1 MKHRVAMV
9 DDHHLVR
16 AGLVA
21 TVNALGA
28 YEVTIEAGH
37 GAELIDALAIAKEP
51 PQLAI
56 IDLNMPV
63 MDGWATIAWLTEHR
77 PEIKSMALTFEAGD
91 DAMVR
96 AVRAGARGFLLKNA
110 TPEVLRLALDSIRLT
125 GYYHSDSL
133 QASLDR
139 NPDRLTQ
146 HEREREEILAR
157 LTPREL
163 QLLQLVCDE
172 QEFTYDQIAD
182 QLGLHR
188 RSVDNFRIQLFEKF
202 GVKSKTGLVLFATRW
217 DLLK

>member
-1 MKHRVAMV
+1 MKQRVAMV

-37 GAELIDALAIAKEP
+37 GAELIDALAITKEP

-77 PEIKSMALTFEAGD
+77 PEIKSMALTFEASD
-91 DAMVR
+91 DALVR
-96 AVRAGARGFLLKNA
+96 AVRAGARGFLLKDA
-110 TPEVLRLALDSIRLT
+110 TPDVLRLALDSIRLT
-125 GYYHSDSL
+125 GYFHSDSTL
-133 QASLDR
+133 AGLAR

-146 HEREREEILAR
+146 YERQRAEILKH

-163 QLLQLVCDE
+163 QLLRLVCDE

-188 RSVDNFRIQLFEKF
+188 RSVDNYRIQLFEKF

>member
-21 TVNALGA
+21 TVNALGG
-28 YEVTIEAGH
+28 YEVTMEAGH
-37 GAELIDALAIAKEP
+37 GAELIDALAITKEP

-63 MDGWATIAWLTEHR
+63 MDGWATIAWLSEHR

-91 DAMVR
+91 DAMMR

-133 QASLDR
+133 QAGLDR

-146 HEREREEILAR
+146 QEREREEILAR

-163 QLLQLVCDE
+163 QLLRLVCDE
-172 QEFTYDQIAD
+172 EEFTYDQIAD

-188 RSVDNFRIQLFEKF
+188 RSVDNYRMQLFDKF

>member
-21 TVNALGA
+21 TVNALGG
-28 YEVTIEAGH
+28 YEVTMEAGH
-37 GAELIDALAIAKEP
+37 GAELIDALAITKEP

-63 MDGWATIAWLTEHR
+63 MDGWATIAWLSEHR

-133 QASLDR
+133 QAGLDR

-146 HEREREEILAR
+146 QEREREEILAR

-163 QLLQLVCDE
+163 QLLRLVCDE
-172 QEFTYDQIAD
+172 EEFTYDQIAD

-188 RSVDNFRIQLFEKF
+188 RSVDNYRMQLFDKF